1 MRRAGNR
8 NGTRV
13 DDMTADIHIP
23 RPRAVLFDWDDTV
36 VNNWHIGVESINATL
51 THMGMET
58 WREAEIRRRSG
69 LSARDAF
76 ILLFGEERWQEADRV
91 YYDTF
96 HRLCDERGVQ
106 LVAGIEDVLAALS
119 RAGVYMGVVSNK
131 RGDFLRQD
139 VARAGFAD
147 YFSGIV
153 GAGDAAADKPD
164 PAPVML
170 ALEGSGIVPAADVWF
185 VGDSHT
191 DMICAHRTGCTGL
204 LIETKPP
211 PEDLLSSSKPARRFA
226 DHIKFMEFIEEY
238 FR

>member
-1 MRRAGNR
+1 
-8 NGTRV
+8 
-13 DDMTADIHIP
+13 MTTQVYADVP
-23 RPRAVLFDWDDTV
+23 KPRAVLFDWDDTV
-36 VNNWHIGVESINATL
+36 VNNWHIGVDSLNATL
-51 THMGMET
+51 VHMGMT
-58 WREAEIRRRSG
+58 PWDEAEIRRRSG

-76 ILLFGEERWQEADRV
+76 IALFGEDRWQEADRV

-96 HRLCDERGVQ
+96 YKLYQERGLQ
-106 LVAGIEDVLAALS
+106 LVEGIADVFAALS

-131 RGDFLRQD
+131 RGDLLRED
-139 VARAGFAD
+139 VARTGFTG
-147 YFSGIV
+147 YFGGIV

-170 ALEGSGIVPAADVWF
+170 ALDGSGIAPAADVWF

-191 DMICAHRTGCTGL
+191 DMICAHRTGCSGM

-211 PEDLLSSSKPARRFA
+211 PDDLLLKNMPARRFA
-226 DHIKFMEFIEEY
+226 DHVKFMEFIGEY